1 MHRRSFLSLTALT
14 LVATACGSTSSSS
27 SSSSSALPAVMVG
40 LTYIPN
46 IQFAPFYVAKSKGLF
61 TGANVVLRHHGA
73 SEGLFTAL
81 AAGQENLVIAGGDEM
96 LQAVAGGMDLVAIAS
111 YYHAYPVVVIVPA
124 SSSITTTA
132 GLRGKRI
139 GIPGRYGESWFGLQ
153 VALKSGGLTLNDVH
167 VVEIGYTQQAAL
179 ASHKVDA
186 TIGFSN
192 NDAVQFRLAGVAIR
206 TIPLAASVPL
216 VSICLITSRAY
227 LNAHPDICKA
237 VADGMV
243 AGVRECVNDPAG
255 AITTSVPYIPGLS
268 ASSAQASARA
278 TLDATLAIM
287 RTTSD
292 GVSGKLNA
300 TTWASMASFMRQEG
314 LISKSVDPA
323 TTMSDDHVSA

>member
-1 MHRRSFLSLTALT
+1 MHRRSFLSLAGLALA
-14 LVATACGSTSSSS
+14 VTACGSQTGSPSSSG
-27 SSSSSALPAVMVG
+27 LPAVTVG

-61 TGANVVLRHHGA
+61 SGADVTLRHHGA

-124 SSSITTTA
+124 SSSITTTS
-132 GLRGKRI
+132 GLKGKRI

-179 ASHKVDA
+179 ASNKVDA

-216 VSICLITSRAY
+216 VSICLIASRSY
-227 LNAHPDICKA
+227 LNAHPDVCKA

-243 AGVRECVNDPAG
+243 AGIKACLDDPAG

-268 ASSAQASARA
+268 ASSAETSARA

-287 RTTSD
+287 RTNSGT
-292 GVSGKLNA
+292 VSGKLDP
-300 TTWASMASFMRQEG
+300 TTWAAMATFMRQEA
-314 LISKSVDPA
+314 LINKSVDPA
-323 TTMSDDHVSA
+323 TTMSNDHVTA